1 MEDRYDDVRRAWIAR
16 YSGIFTTQQ
25 RRADLLGRRI
35 RDRQRCTAGARPD
48 PRNDTVIA
56 PLLTRRPAGLAD
68 TLELALTFT
77 ALLVAPLGWALG
89 HLLYRWTLG
98 FIPKRLRAV
107 PIPALL
113 WTAVGLGTVTAVLYR
128 PATTTASALL
138 APWLIAQI
146 PATFLAAGLCAILDG
161 WLAVD
166 SSRTWWPLTPTASPA
181 ELDIPLSA
189 DDLTAPGVFHTLDLD
204 SGTQHTPGQAPPSG
218 RGPGMAPIT
227 LALALILLGSIW
239 LTIAVLCGTTHAW
252 TQTLHGAGTFSAQP
266 AQFATVNTVPLHAVS
281 PPPEPATTTGTG

>member
-16 YSGIFTTQQ
+16 HSGIFTTQQ

-35 RDRQRCTAGARPD
+35 RDRQRRTAGARPD

-56 PLLTRRPAGLAD
+56 PLLTRRPAGLPD
-68 TLELALTFT
+68 TLELALTLT

-98 FIPKRLRAV
+98 FIPDRLRAV

-128 PATTTASALL
+128 PAPTTASALL

-166 SSRTWWPLTPTASPA
+166 SSRTWWPLTPAASFA
-181 ELDIPLSA
+181 DLDIPLHA
-189 DDLTAPGVFHTLDLD
+189 DDLTAPGVFHTLDLG
-204 SGTQHTPGQAPPSG
+204 SGAQRTPSLAPSAD
-218 RGPGMAPIT
+218 RRPGMAPIA
-227 LALALILLGSIW
+227 LALALSLLGSIW
-239 LTIAVLCGTTHAW
+239 LTIAVVCGTAHAW
-252 TQTLHGAGTFSAQP
+252 TQTFRGAGTVSARP
-266 AQFATVNTVPLHAVS
+266 ALFVTVNTVPLHAVA
-281 PPPEPATTTGTG
+281 PPPVPPPAGTS